1 MASPQLQIDGIR
13 HSFPESRSAQLLEHL
28 SRQSPLSGITPAS
41 RLEVRPAPEMAS
53 SGIAPLDALTGGLPR
68 GCLTEIC
75 GPESSG
81 HTTVMLSAL
90 AAATRRREE
99 ICALIDASD
108 AFDPLSAAAAGLD
121 LERLLWVRCG
131 SPVMSQKRRPAASL
145 QEWQQRRMEDPVEQ
159 TLRAADLLL
168 QSKGFGMVVLDL
180 AGVPVKMARRI
191 PLATWFRFRRAV
203 ENTPTILLVIGLEP
217 CAESCASLSLRLKIG
232 RQSSVP
238 SLSSGQAKNSRQPE
252 VLSSRFSVTAVS
264 SQRSAVSQIGNT
276 QNVSGRAR
284 LQSCQSGLKKTR
296 AFAPEVYQAQQ
307 EMVSR
312 KKPSRVDNLSD
323 ETSAT
328 KKPSHAE
335 LLTGIEIQAEV
346 QRSRGERKT
355 VQSVGAF
362 TTKTAWTA

>member
-13 HSFPESRSAQLLEHL
+13 HSFPESRSARLLEHL

-53 SGIAPLDALTGGLPR
+53 SGLAQLDALTGGLPR
-68 GCLTEIC
+68 GCLTELC

-108 AFDPLSAAAAGLD
+108 AFDPLSAAAASLD

-131 SPVMSQKRRPAASL
+131 SPAMSRKRRPAASL

-203 ENTPTILLVIGLEP
+203 ENTPTILLVIGLQP
-217 CAESCASLSLRLKIG
+217 CAESCASLSIGLRNSRRSPAVSQKFSVFSS
-232 RQSSVP
+232 QFSVP
-238 SLSSGQAKNSRQPE
+238 SSQFSLSR
-252 VLSSRFSVTAVS
+252 AVS
-264 SQRSAVSQIGNT
+264 HQLSAISQM
-276 QNVSGRAR
+276 GRAR
-284 LQSCQSGLKKTR
+284 LQSYQSDPKKMR
-296 AFAPEVYQAQQ
+296 ALALRLFSLS
-307 EMVSR
+307 MRWLRVS
-312 KKPSRVDNLSD
+312 NHFI
-323 ETSAT
+323 TS
-328 KKPSHAE
+328 
-335 LLTGIEIQAEV
+335 LTLHP
-346 QRSRGERKT
+346 RGNHRM
-355 VQSVGAF
+355 QNS
-362 TTKTAWTA
+362 